1 METWAIYKYTVE
13 TFVSKPVRSP
23 SCEVWFY
30 LPKTSRL
37 VVALHFLLE
46 RNNRLRKRRWKITL
60 IFELRKLDKRSQ
72 IYLSFRLNSCVQCL
86 KGKRMFWAKDWRD
99 QLDFSRQDR
108 RLDRH
113 LDRRQSGVC
122 LRQFRVSNSFP
133 LWQSKVKFTIHFT
146 KL

>member
-60 IFELRKLDKRSQ
+60 TFWAAKIRQK
-72 IYLSFRLNSCVQCL
+72 IANLSFVSFEFLCSVPEGKENVLSQRLTRPAGLLSAGSTPRSTPRSTPIRSLSPAV
-86 KGKRMFWAKDWRD
+86 
-99 QLDFSRQDR
+99 SR
-108 RLDRH
+108 
-113 LDRRQSGVC
+113 
-122 LRQFRVSNSFP
+122 
-133 LWQSKVKFTIHFT
+133 K
-146 KL
+146 